1 MIKRLFLYALAL
13 SVLALSGGCLFP
25 KNFSKDKKDPHV
37 SADMEKEFQQRWLEK
52 RVGDLTA
59 QGMTP
64 DAART
69 QALAEYKA
77 KYSYTRPAGPAGP

>member
-1 MIKRLFLYALAL
+1 
-13 SVLALSGGCLFP
+13 
-25 KNFSKDKKDPHV
+25 
-37 SADMEKEFQQRWLEK
+37 MEKEFQQRWLEK